1 MKLVSIMLMALMTL
15 FTAAMAVN
23 AAEEPAANET
33 VKSGAAAV
41 ANVTEEVKET
51 AANATAVAE
60 EVKEEAAVK
69 AGEVKEEAA
78 VKAGEVKE
86 NATEAAEKAAPGF
99 ESLFALTGLVGAA
112 LLLARR
118 A

>member
-1 MKLVSIMLMALMTL
+1 MLMALMTL
-15 FTAAMAVN
+15 FMTAMAVN
-23 AAEEPAANET
+23 AAEESAEME
-33 VKSGAAAV
+33 SGAAAV
-41 ANVTEEVKET
+41 ANVTEAVKET
-51 AANATAVAE
+51 AENATA
-60 EVKEEAAVK
+60 K

-78 VKAGEVKE
+78 EKAGEVKE
-86 NATEAAEKAAPGF
+86 EAAAKAGEVKEEAAEKAAPGF

>member
-1 MKLVSIMLMALMTL
+1 MLMALMTL
-15 FTAAMAVN
+15 FMAAMAVN
-23 AAEEPAANET
+23 AAEESAEME
-33 VKSGAAAV
+33 SGAAAV
-41 ANVTEEVKET
+41 ANVTEAVKET

-60 EVKEEAAVK
+60 
-69 AGEVKEEAA
+69 EVKEEAA